1 MSASCSPGAPLPVG
15 CTAVLGGWLSSGTG
29 TQRMWD
35 LLLGDLLPHLDV
47 RLGTALGGPADTG
60 VCRGTKKALPFQD
73 SVIPYLNFILK
84 IF

>member
-1 MSASCSPGAPLPVG
+1 
-15 CTAVLGGWLSSGTG
+15 
-29 TQRMWD
+29 MWD

-84 IF
+84 IFQNVEYSINTFSAAFHLKCYFFLEVLLRQAGR

>member
-1 MSASCSPGAPLPVG
+1 MSASCSPGAPLPVD

-35 LLLGDLLPHLDV
+35 LLPHLHMG
-47 RLGTALGGPADTG
+47 LGTGLGGPADTG